1 MSGSQRV
8 FPIAKALCDVTAA
21 DDLDGGRGLSPMS
34 GAAPEIGSQ
43 LIQAVAS
50 VFSANARSCSANASR
65 VLLAMCC
72 SYQFAPSK
80 FCAPATLPMGTPPCD
95 GKNNTPTA
103 LKRVISAHSYC
114 LAPRRER
121 PLPLSPNYTI
131 LLACALR
138 FLLCVYDL
146 SSHEFLAM
154 TGFHPSSLAAS
165 IISLRLQ
172 CRSRGELHPFP
183 FRRSPGLLQL
193 GQQPC
198 SILGLLMK
206 FYGIIYPFRGIM
218 ILVGVEVKFS
228 FVNLYNLRK

>member
-1 MSGSQRV
+1 MSILPKKERRREG
-8 FPIAKALCDVTAA
+8 
-21 DDLDGGRGLSPMS
+21 
-34 GAAPEIGSQ
+34 
-43 LIQAVAS
+43 
-50 VFSANARSCSANASR
+50 
-65 VLLAMCC
+65 
-72 SYQFAPSK
+72 FAPLPPLWKAAVEKPPRLDAYTRRKNAGQPPFYRRTASAVRDRK
-80 FCAPATLPMGTPPCD
+80 TPAPPFPGSAGAHSCHPYTTERAPA
-95 GKNNTPTA
+95 A
-103 LKRVISAHSYC
+103 
-114 LAPRRER
+114 
-121 PLPLSPNYTI
+121 LSPNYTI

-172 CRSRGELHPFP
+172 CRSRGELHPVP

-218 ILVGVEVKFS
+218 ILVGVGVKFS